1 MGKGREHPPVKIIV
15 AFTRRSG
22 TSTEEIYHILEEK
35 FSVIERIS
43 ACFDFGCFTDY
54 YSSEMGPQ
62 LEKDF
67 IVFTALEI
75 PEALPEFKLWTNELE
90 DRYSRAGQRTI
101 NLDPGYV
108 CEAKVVLATTK
119 NYTHR
124 LYLGKGIFGD
134 VHLVYRNHTFNAQPW
149 TYPDYKQ
156 PEIINF
162 FNLVRENYMQQ
173 LGEFY
178 RRRGNN

>member
-15 AFTRRSG
+15 ALTRKSG
-22 TSTEEIYHILEEK
+22 TAIDEIFRILEEK
-35 FSVIERIS
+35 FSGIERIS
-43 ACFDFGCFTDY
+43 ARFDFSRFTDY
-54 YSSEMGPQ
+54 YTREMGPQ

-67 IVFTALEI
+67 IVFSALEI
-75 PEALPEFKLWTNELE
+75 PDALPQFKLWTNEVE
-90 DRYSRAGQRTI
+90 DKYRRADRRTI

-108 CEAKVVLATTK
+108 CDAKVVLATTK

-124 LYLGKGIFGD
+124 LYLGSGIFGD

-156 PEIINF
+156 PEIIKF
-162 FNLVRENYMQQ
+162 FNLVRENYMHQ

-178 RRRGNN
+178 RLRGNN